1 MVKKDMK
8 VEIKDGLNVGT
19 VALFIQKASQFDSAI
34 YLKYGDK
41 KVNAKSI
48 MGMMT
53 LGIAAGENVTVSAEG
68 KDETEAI
75 QSIEEYLSSER
86 SAV

>member
-34 YLKYGDK
+34 YLRYGDK

-48 MGMMT
+48 MGMMS
-53 LGIAAGENVTVSAEG
+53 LNIASGEQISVSADG
-68 KDETEAI
+68 KDERVALS
-75 QSIEEYLSSER
+75 SIEQYLCCTH
-86 SAV
+86 

>member
-48 MGMMT
+48 MGMMS
-53 LGIAAGENVTVSAEG
+53 LNIASGEQISVSADG
-68 KDETEAI
+68 KDESVALS
-75 QSIEEYLSSER
+75 SIEKYLCCTH
-86 SAV
+86 

>member
-48 MGMMT
+48 MGMMS
-53 LGIAAGENVTVSAEG
+53 LNIASGEQISVSADG
-68 KDETEAI
+68 KDESVALS
-75 QSIEEYLSSER
+75 SIEIYLCCTH
-86 SAV
+86 

>member
-1 MVKKDMK
+1 MK

-48 MGMMT
+48 MGMMS
-53 LGIAAGENVTVSAEG
+53 LNIASGEQISVSADG
-68 KDETEAI
+68 KDESVALS
-75 QSIEEYLSSER
+75 SIEKYLCCTH
-86 SAV
+86 

>member
-48 MGMMT
+48 MGMMS
-53 LGIAAGENVTVSAEG
+53 LNIASGEEISVSADG
-68 KDETEAI
+68 KDESVALS
-75 QSIEEYLSSER
+75 SIEKYLCCTH
-86 SAV
+86 

>member
-1 MVKKDMK
+1 MIMKEMK

-19 VALFIQKASQFDSAI
+19 VALFIQEASQFDSAI
-34 YLKYGDK
+34 YLEYGDK

-53 LGIAAGENVTVSAEG
+53 LNIASGEEISVSADG
-68 KDETEAI
+68 KDENAAI
-75 QSIEEYLSSER
+75 SSIEKYLCC
-86 SAV
+86 AN

>member
-8 VEIKDGLNVGT
+8 IEIKDGLNVGT

-41 KVNAKSI
+41 RVNAKSI
-48 MGMMT
+48 MGMMS
-53 LGIAAGENVTVSAEG
+53 LNIATGEEISVSADG
-68 KDETEAI
+68 KDESVALS
-75 QSIEEYLSSER
+75 SIEKYLCCTH
-86 SAV
+86 

>member
-41 KVNAKSI
+41 NVNAKSI
-48 MGMMT
+48 MGMMS
-53 LGIAAGENVTVSAEG
+53 LNIASGEQISVSADG
-68 KDETEAI
+68 KDESVALS
-75 QSIEEYLSSER
+75 SIEKYLCCTH
-86 SAV
+86 

>member
-48 MGMMT
+48 IN
-53 LGIAAGENVTVSAEG
+53 IASGEQISVSADG
-68 KDETEAI
+68 KDESVALS
-75 QSIEEYLSSER
+75 SIEKYLCCTH
-86 SAV
+86 

>member
-19 VALFIQKASQFDSAI
+19 VALFIQKASPFDSAI

-48 MGMMT
+48 MGMMS
-53 LGIAAGENVTVSAEG
+53 LNIASGEQISVSADG
-68 KDETEAI
+68 KDESVALS
-75 QSIEEYLSSER
+75 SIEKYLCCTH
-86 SAV
+86 

>member
-1 MVKKDMK
+1 MVKTDMK

-48 MGMMT
+48 MGMMS
-53 LGIAAGENVTVSAEG
+53 LNIASGEQISVSADG
-68 KDETEAI
+68 KDESVALS
-75 QSIEEYLSSER
+75 SIEKYLCCTH
-86 SAV
+86 